1 MKHRFY
7 LIHKIMRRSFFIII
21 GSLIVILLLAFWLY
35 SLLYGTPQ
43 KVGDVFANFGIGG
56 NNNAVDIIQ
65 PTASTTDEKPVVNVA
80 SLAKLRQLTTR
91 PVIGFREF
99 QASST
104 APKFITY
111 AEGGTGN
118 IYTIN
123 LSSGEETRV
132 SNVTIPI
139 AEKAV
144 FSGNGRFVAIRSGFT
159 NKNEVMLVDLD
170 DLNDIKSEVL
180 SFRINDFTF
189 SNTDD
194 FLFTETVSTGIIGRS
209 LNPLTKE
216 VKNIFNIPFQQVT
229 MVWSRDGVTPH
240 YAYPKASSLLLGYLY
255 VIKEGSIVRVPI
267 SGSGLT
273 AEANADYIVFS
284 RLVNLNQQS
293 FFYDVKTGIESLAPI
308 MLTPEKCVFTHSDNA
323 KLFCGYE
330 ITEYPYFFPDDW
342 YKGTRIF
349 SDRIWKI
356 NLNNQS
362 ATQIISPPIAVG
374 RELDITDMTIGQD
387 DKMLYFTNKND
398 RTLWLY
404 EI

>member
-1 MKHRFY
+1 
-7 LIHKIMRRSFFIII
+7 
-21 GSLIVILLLAFWLY
+21 
-35 SLLYGTPQ
+35 
-43 KVGDVFANFGIGG
+43 GG

-273 AEANADYIVFS
+273 AEAN
-284 RLVNLNQQS
+284 
-293 FFYDVKTGIESLAPI
+293 
-308 MLTPEKCVFTHSDNA
+308 
-323 KLFCGYE
+323 
-330 ITEYPYFFPDDW
+330 
-342 YKGTRIF
+342 
-349 SDRIWKI
+349 
-356 NLNNQS
+356 
-362 ATQIISPPIAVG
+362 
-374 RELDITDMTIGQD
+374 
-387 DKMLYFTNKND
+387 
-398 RTLWLY
+398 
-404 EI
+404 